1 MQDKKSQDNL
11 NKKYLQ
17 EAEKLAG
24 IIVKNYQPEKIILY
38 GSAARG
44 NVRKDSDLDFCII
57 KESDLPMRKRIY
69 DVYSALD
76 DYDYAYAFEPVVF
89 TPKEFQAK
97 QNSNDYFIREILRGK
112 IMYSYETFS
121 RE

>member
-1 MQDKKSQDNL
+1 MRNKNSKNDL

-17 EAEKLAG
+17 EAKKLAD

-57 KESDLPMRKRIY
+57 KESNLPMRKRIWE
-69 DVYSALD
+69 VYRSIRQGW
-76 DYDYAYAFEPVVF
+76 DYGLPFEPIVF
-89 TPKEFQAK
+89 TPQEFSQK
-97 QNSNDYFIREILRGK
+97 KDENDYFVREVLKGK
-112 IMYSYETFS
+112 VIYSYEAS
-121 RE
+121 

>member
-1 MQDKKSQDNL
+1 MQNKKSQNNL

-17 EAEKLAG
+17 EAKKLAE

-44 NVRKDSDLDFCII
+44 NVHKDSDLDFCII
-57 KESDLPMRKRIY
+57 KESNLPMRKRIY

-76 DYDYAYAFEPVVF
+76 DYDYNYAFEPVVF
-89 TPKEFQAK
+89 TPQEFNRK
-97 QNSNDYFIREILRGK
+97 KDENDYFIREVLRGK
-112 IMYSYETFS
+112 IIYSYDQSS
-121 RE
+121 R